1 MDRQITKE
9 EKDREKRKQLFKVGL
24 VALAVIAIVCGIIFF
39 IEEKVSEKS
48 LIIKT
53 ADVGTIESSV
63 SASGKVVPLYEV
75 TIVSPV
81 ATKIMEIYCN
91 EGDTVVPGESLL
103 RLDLQSTETEYRK
116 ANDQLNM
123 KRNEIEQAS
132 LSVTTHLTDLEMRI
146 KTKEMAVSHLGAEVA
161 NEKRLDSIGS
171 GTGDRIREAE
181 LAYETGKLELAQ
193 MKMQLENERKSQA
206 AAFRSKQLEG
216 EIYQR
221 NFEAMK
227 RTLDDA
233 RVSAPKAGTVTYL
246 NKSLGTSISAGER
259 LAVVSDLTKFKIL
272 GQIAESN
279 SGKLAIG
286 VPVNVRVGR
295 DIIKGR
301 ISTVSPQSQNG
312 LVDFTVV
319 LENEDDPHLRSGLR
333 TELNVVY
340 DVKDDVVRIPT
351 GNFFQGP
358 GVYQLFV
365 KTAEDRL
372 ERRDVSL
379 GDSNFDYVEVISGIE
394 PGENVVLNDMSDYI
408 KKHTLGLK

>member
-1 MDRQITKE
+1 MAFIAM
-9 EKDREKRKQLFKVGL
+9 VC
-24 VALAVIAIVCGIIFF
+24 VIMFF
-39 IEEKVSEKS
+39 IEEKVSENS
-48 LIIKT
+48 LIIKP
-53 ADVGTIESSV
+53 ADIGMIESSV

-103 RLDLQSTETEYRK
+103 RLDLQSTEAEYRK
-116 ANDQLNM
+116 ANDQLSM

-132 LSVTTHLTDLEMRI
+132 IARTTHLTDLEMRI
-146 KTKEMAVSHLGAEVA
+146 KTKEMSVSHLGAEVA

-216 EIYQR
+216 EISQR
-221 NFEAMK
+221 NFEEMK
-227 RTLDDA
+227 RTLEDA
-233 RVSAPKAGTVTYL
+233 RVSAPRAGTVTYL
-246 NKSLGTSISAGER
+246 NKSLGTSISSGER
-259 LAVVSDLTKFKIL
+259 LAVVSDLTRFKIL
-272 GQIAESN
+272 GQMPETN

-295 DIIKGR
+295 DVIKGR

-312 LVDFTVV
+312 MVDFTVV
-319 LENEDDPHLRSGLR
+319 LDDEDDPHLRSGLR

-340 DVKDDVVRIPT
+340 DVKDGIVRIPS
-351 GNFFQGP
+351 GNYFQGP

-365 KTAEDRL
+365 KTSDDKL
-372 ERRDVSL
+372 ERRDVTL
-379 GDSNFDYVEVISGIE
+379 GDSNFDYVEVVSGLE
-394 PGENVVLNDMSDYI
+394 AGDNVVLNDMSDYI
-408 KKHTLGLK
+408 KKRTIGLK